1 MDELLI
7 FAAWLVVEL
16 LLIGTGR
23 AVVSLASFGRWRG
36 EQLGA
41 REGRVHGMAGALSFR
56 RDGRRVITRVGL
68 LLTGVAF
75 YATLAVVLIAWA

>member
-23 AVVSLASFGRWRG
+23 AVISLASFGRWRG
-36 EQLGA
+36 E
-41 REGRVHGMAGALSFR
+41 
-56 RDGRRVITRVGL
+56 RDWPSTSLWPSV
-68 LLTGVAF
+68 
-75 YATLAVVLIAWA
+75 

>member
-1 MDELLI
+1 MDDLLI
-7 FAAWLVVEL
+7 FVAWLVVEL

-23 AVVSLASFGRWRG
+23 AVVSVGTFGRWRS

-41 REGRVHGMAGALSFR
+41 REGRIYGMAGALSFK

-68 LLTGVAF
+68 LLTGLAF
-75 YATLAVVLIAWA
+75 YVTLAVVLIASA